1 MNQSGT
7 KLPKSVFGAF
17 VVLLILGVIVTY
29 LKKSNDIEPEQ
40 DPIPAEKNEDEDHVV
55 VDTPPDIATLSE
67 TRKEGSTFSCTV
79 VGRIEGTMN
88 QKTELEVYHP
98 VFQGDIKSAWLAP
111 WTTRFTA
118 EVLENDGSTILERRT
133 FEEVRSVELMAPA
146 ELTELTYDLDPKVN
160 TAISVLASRLEKI
173 YPENPYSKTM
183 SSLIKSQDFN
193 YSEVAKLTGID
204 EKILGSKEAAVAG
217 AAKILDDFEGKT
229 VEVELS
235 DGRAQW
241 IYAPDIPK
249 RVSQALGR
257 VNSLIDY
264 SAIPNP
270 GIEVGGKVILSDLLM
285 DEMLPPELMKEIL
298 GEYETRL
305 MLELVRT
312 EDENK
317 GGRTFNRFY
326 GDGTLTLRTLD
337 GNVYTRLALD
347 SAELRVD
354 STDSSNRYLH
364 QMKFS
369 GPIDSQIL
377 QSNSR
382 LKKVKWEGDLKLT
395 VRYEVE
401 LVR

>member
-40 DPIPAEKNEDEDHVV
+40 DPIPAEKNEDEDNVV

-88 QKTELEVYHP
+88 QKTELEIYHP

-173 YPENPYSKTM
+173 YPGNPYSKTM

-317 GGRTFNRFY
+317 GGRTFNCFD

-347 SAELRVD
+347 SAEIRVD

-382 LKKVKWEGDLKLT
+382 LKEVKWEGDLKLT

>member
-1 MNQSGT
+1 MNQQVS

-29 LKKSNDIEPEQ
+29 FRKSEDVEPEQ
-40 DPIPAEKNEDEDHVV
+40 DPTAADDGADVLV
-55 VDTPPDIATLSE
+55 VDTPPDKATLSE

-79 VGRIEGTMN
+79 VGRMEGTMN
-88 QKTELEVYHP
+88 QVTELEIYHP
-98 VFQGDIKSAWLAP
+98 IFQGGIKSAWIAP

-118 EVLENDGSTILERRT
+118 EVLENDGSTIRERRT

-160 TAISVLASRLEKI
+160 TVISVLASRLEKI
-173 YPENPYSKTM
+173 YPGNPYSKTM

-193 YSEVAKLTGID
+193 YSEIAKLTGID
-204 EKILGSKEAAVAG
+204 EKILGSREASVAG
-217 AAKILDDFEGKT
+217 AAKILDDFEGKS

-235 DGRAQW
+235 EGRAQW

-249 RVSQALGR
+249 QVSQALGR

-264 SAIPNP
+264 SALPNP
-270 GIEVGGKVILSDLLM
+270 EIEVGGKVILSNLLM
-285 DEMLPPELMKEIL
+285 NEMLPPDLMKEIL
-298 GEYETRL
+298 GEFESRL
-305 MLELVRT
+305 MLELERS
-312 EDENK
+312 EDEEK
-317 GGRTFNRFY
+317 AGRKFNLFE

-337 GNVYTRLALD
+337 GNVYARLALD

-354 STDSSNRYLH
+354 STDPENRYLH
-364 QMKFS
+364 QMILS

-382 LKKVKWEGDLKLT
+382 LKQVKWEGDLKLS
-395 VRYEVE
+395 VHYEVE

>member
-40 DPIPAEKNEDEDHVV
+40 DPIPAEKNEDEDNVV
-55 VDTPPDIATLSE
+55 VDTPPDIATLNE
-67 TRKEGSTFSCTV
+67 TRKKGSTFSCTV

-88 QKTELEVYHP
+88 QKTELEIYHP

-173 YPENPYSKTM
+173 YPGNPYSKTM

-235 DGRAQW
+235 DGHAQW

-270 GIEVGGKVILSDLLM
+270 GIEGGGGFVRGTPLHGSD
-285 DEMLPPELMKEIL
+285 
-298 GEYETRL
+298 TRAT
-305 MLELVRT
+305 M
-312 EDENK
+312 
-317 GGRTFNRFY
+317 
-326 GDGTLTLRTLD
+326 
-337 GNVYTRLALD
+337 
-347 SAELRVD
+347 
-354 STDSSNRYLH
+354 
-364 QMKFS
+364 
-369 GPIDSQIL
+369 
-377 QSNSR
+377 
-382 LKKVKWEGDLKLT
+382 
-395 VRYEVE
+395 
-401 LVR
+401 

>member
-40 DPIPAEKNEDEDHVV
+40 DPTPAEENEDEDIVV

-88 QKTELEVYHP
+88 QKTELEIYHP

-173 YPENPYSKTM
+173 YPGNPYSKTM

-285 DEMLPPELMKEIL
+285 NEMLPPELMKEIL

-317 GGRTFNRFY
+317 GGRTFNRFD

-347 SAELRVD
+347 SAEIRVD

-382 LKKVKWEGDLKLT
+382 LKEVKWEGDLKLT